1 MGKVIE
7 VDFTRGE
14 VLHGVEE
21 FDGEVMQLLEEYHEA
36 KRLGGVDLPLV
47 EEGFAELY
55 RAVFG

>member
-21 FDGEVMQLLEEYHEA
+21 FDGEVADLLEEFHEA
-36 KRLGGVDLPLV
+36 KRMGGADFPLI
-47 EEGFAELY
+47 EEGFDALH

>member
-21 FDGEVMQLLEEYHEA
+21 FDGEVSAMIEEYHEA
-36 KRLGGVDLPLV
+36 KRMGGVDFPLI
-47 EEGFAELY
+47 EEGFAVLY